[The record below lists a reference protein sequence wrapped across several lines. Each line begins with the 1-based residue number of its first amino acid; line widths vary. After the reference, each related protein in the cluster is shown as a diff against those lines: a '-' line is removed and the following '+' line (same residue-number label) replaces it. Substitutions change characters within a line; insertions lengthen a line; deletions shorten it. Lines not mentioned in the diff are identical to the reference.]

1 MSNNVNKVTL
11 IGRLTKD
18 PEAKDVNGNALSSF
32 SVATSQTW
40 KDKAG
45 EKQEK
50 TEFTNCTVWGKLAD
64 ICNQYLKKGKLVYI
78 EGRLQT
84 DKYDK
89 EGQTHYNTKVIV
101 NDMKILS
108 SKAEDGGTT
117 TQPEQNA
124 IPKSNTSAP
133 VQEISIEDI
142 PF

>member
-11 IGRLTKD
+11 IGRLTRD
-18 PEAKDVNGNALSSF
+18 PEAKQVGENALSSF
-32 SVATSQTW
+32 SVATSYSW
-40 KDKAG
+40 KDKSG

-50 TEFTNCTVWGKLAD
+50 TEFTNCTAWGKLAD

-89 EGQTHYNTKVIV
+89 EGQTHYNTKVVV
-101 NDMKILS
+101 NDMKMLS

-117 TQPEQNA
+117 SEPVA
-124 IPKSNTSAP
+124 AASKPAATSAAAE
-133 VQEISIEDI
+133 EIDLEDI